1 MYCSR
6 CGNAADVADRFC
18 GRCGQALHGAAEGA
32 TPTLVADDTVALYAA
47 YVGPRNTA
55 WYLERF
61 QRADAAGRL
70 QAGWNWPAALSNFY
84 WMLYRK
90 QYLAAVVYVLAPY
103 VLLGLAFGAFAL
115 GGVVAGASLAIMYL
129 LFSLASLI
137 VPGLYGT
144 ALVQHAARRSIDEAR
159 RRHSDHPGQL
169 AFVAARGGT
178 SNVGLVVVIVLGVI
192 TLLGILTAIAIP
204 AYQDYT
210 VRSRV
215 AAAHAVGQ
223 RATVA
228 VSAYYADHGQW
239 PETLADAGFT
249 LPASGDVHALSVDS
263 GNGVITV
270 VLAQDPVAG
279 RSLLLAPIE
288 TTPGVFDWDCM
299 GLDLQPRHLPQACR
313 ADRGD
318 DDAINDED
326 NDTEN
331 GSVTL

>member
-6 CGNAADVADRFC
+6 CGNAADAADRFC
-18 GRCGQALHGAAEGA
+18 GRCGQALHGGADGAA
-32 TPTLVADDTVALYAA
+32 PTLVADDNAALYAA
-47 YVGPRNTA
+47 YVGPHSTA
-55 WYLERF
+55 WYVERF
-61 QRADAAGRL
+61 QRADAAGGL
-70 QAGWNWPAALSNFY
+70 QAGWNWPAALLNFY

-90 QYLAAVVYVLAPY
+90 QYLAAVVYFLAPY
-103 VLLGLAFGAFAL
+103 VVLGLALGAFAL
-115 GGVVAGASLAIMYL
+115 GGVVAGASLAIVYL
-129 LFSLASLI
+129 GFSLVSLV

-144 ALVQHAARRSIDEAR
+144 ALIHYAARRSVAEAR
-159 RRHSDHPGQL
+159 RRHSDYPGQL

-178 SNVGLVVVIVLGVI
+178 SKVGLVVIIVLGLV
-192 TLLGILTAIAIP
+192 TLLGILAAIAIP